1 MSYHEIAK
9 QWFLQFGAY
18 CKSRDFESAK
28 KLVSSDVCSFGT
40 KVDVVTNLNDLKTQ
54 QWQNIWPYI
63 ENFEFLVDKLIA
75 DGNNELVWGVTPW
88 SSIGYDAEGNSF
100 DRPGRATVI
109 LKNFNG
115 VWLAIHTHFSLIPGI
130 PYNTYGI
137 KE

>member
-40 KVDVVTNLNDLKTQ
+40 KVALVTNLNDLKTQ